1 MLDIRGDH
9 ELAFGFAYQS
19 LVSNMI
25 ITGIPFEI
33 VRETRAPW
41 NCKMAK
47 VGSDK
52 NAMSS
57 APRDNLRGGLVVS
70 SSVLDLTSKRGYRKE
85 VDAIIQQVD
94 DPYASSRIL
103 SIQGPLF
110 FKSWGLLSHLGNPEA
125 YEYAKIVASSPRR

>member
-1 MLDIRGDH
+1 
-9 ELAFGFAYQS
+9 
-19 LVSNMI
+19 MI

-52 NAMSS
+52 NARSS
-57 APRDNLRGGLVVS
+57 APRNNLRGGLVVTL
-70 SSVLDLTSKRGYRKE
+70 SVLDLESKRGYRKE

-94 DPYASSRIL
+94 DPYASPRIL

-110 FKSWGLLSHLGNPEA
+110 FEYRGPLPYLGNPEA
-125 YEYAKIVASSPRR
+125 YEYAKTAASSPRR

>member
-1 MLDIRGDH
+1 MLVHDIRGDH

-47 VGSDK
+47 VGFDK
-52 NAMSS
+52 TLGAQ
-57 APRDNLRGGLVVS
+57 LR
-70 SSVLDLTSKRGYRKE
+70 E
-85 VDAIIQQVD
+85 II
-94 DPYASSRIL
+94 S
-103 SIQGPLF
+103 
-110 FKSWGLLSHLGNPEA
+110 E
-125 YEYAKIVASSPRR
+125 VAS

>member
-1 MLDIRGDH
+1 
-9 ELAFGFAYQS
+9 
-19 LVSNMI
+19 MI

-52 NAMSS
+52 NAGSS
-57 APRDNLRGGLVVS
+57 APRDNLRGGLVVML
-70 SSVLDLTSKRGYRKE
+70 SVLDLKSKRGYRKE

-94 DPYASSRIL
+94 DPYASPRIL

-110 FKSWGLLSHLGNPEA
+110 FKSWGLLPHLGNPEA
-125 YEYAKIVASSPRR
+125 YEYAKTAASSPRR

>member
-1 MLDIRGDH
+1 
-9 ELAFGFAYQS
+9 
-19 LVSNMI
+19 MI

-33 VRETRAPW
+33 VREARAPW

-57 APRDNLRGGLVVS
+57 APRDNLQDGLVVTL
-70 SSVLDLTSKRGYRKE
+70 SVLDLESKRGYRKE

-94 DPYASSRIL
+94 DPYASPRIL
-103 SIQGPLF
+103 SIEGPLF
-110 FKSWGLLSHLGNPEA
+110 FKSGGLLPHLGSPDA
-125 YEYAKIVASSPRR
+125 YEYAKTAALSPRR